1 MHNFADIAHHILQPL
16 EKMRRENDLVKIF
29 PQYLTGEDLFGLSDP
44 TVLKII
50 ESVSESHSSLTSK
63 AILFLNFCALLLLHN
78 ICKKLDCTA
87 YMILFAVDCRLSD

>member
-1 MHNFADIAHHILQPL
+1 VLFTIVIHNVADIAHHILQPL

-50 ESVSESHSSLTSK
+50 ESVGESYCQLT
-63 AILFLNFCALLLLHN
+63 
-78 ICKKLDCTA
+78 
-87 YMILFAVDCRLSD
+87 

>member
-1 MHNFADIAHHILQPL
+1 MCVSVGCHLCIIISDCYTTFAEIAHHILQPL

-50 ESVSESHSSLTSK
+50 ESVGGSCSELMSV
-63 AILFLNFCALLLLHN
+63 AC
-78 ICKKLDCTA
+78 
-87 YMILFAVDCRLSD
+87 

>member
-1 MHNFADIAHHILQPL
+1 MLLIKLLLNFADIAHHILQPL

-50 ESVSESHSSLTSK
+50 ESVSEGCFLCLTS
-63 AILFLNFCALLLLHN
+63 
-78 ICKKLDCTA
+78 DT
-87 YMILFAVDCRLSD
+87 

>member
-1 MHNFADIAHHILQPL
+1 MSECHLYVIIHNFADIAHHILQPL

-50 ESVSESHSSLTSK
+50 ESVSESGSRLVSVPHWWHVVTNLY
-63 AILFLNFCALLLLHN
+63 LCCGLCG
-78 ICKKLDCTA
+78 DC
-87 YMILFAVDCRLSD
+87 

>member
-1 MHNFADIAHHILQPL
+1 MAVACVLLLFIIVAHHFADIAQHILQPL

-50 ESVSESHSSLTSK
+50 ESVSKGH
-63 AILFLNFCALLLLHN
+63 F
-78 ICKKLDCTA
+78 
-87 YMILFAVDCRLSD
+87 